1 MSEHPMIRLVD
12 LHKGYSGTPVLRGV
26 DLEVARGEVVCLIG
40 ASGSGKSTLLRCVN
54 HLEVPDAGF
63 VEVDGELIG
72 HEPTGPGGRRLRA
85 LPERRVRRQRAGI
98 GMVFQNFNLFPNL
111 TALENVVEAPMSVR
125 GLPRGE
131 ATSQARELLAQV
143 GLAGRE
149 GSYPRQ
155 LSGGQQQRVAIARA
169 LAMRPKVMLF
179 DEPTSALDPEL
190 VAEVLQTMQELAGRG
205 MTMLVV
211 THELAFARDVAHR
224 VAFVDQ
230 GRILE
235 SGPPQSVLTDPRHA
249 RTRAFLGRLARPDTP
264 AGSSHD
270 G

>member
-1 MSEHPMIRLVD
+1 MSGQPMVRLVG
-12 LHKGYSGTPVLRGV
+12 LRKSYAGTPVLRGV
-26 DLEVARGEVVCLIG
+26 DLEVARGEVVCLVG

-54 HLEVPDAGF
+54 HLETPDAGF

-72 HEPTGPGGRRLRA
+72 YRPDGRGRLRA
-85 LPERRVRRQRAGI
+85 LPEGRIRRQRADI
-98 GMVFQNFNLFPNL
+98 GMVFQSFNLFPNL
-111 TALENVVEAPMSVR
+111 TALENVVEAPISVR
-125 GLPRGE
+125 GLSRAE
-131 ATSQARELLAQV
+131 ARARASELLAQV

-149 GSYPRQ
+149 HSYPRR

-190 VAEVLQTMQELAGRG
+190 VGEVLQTIQTLAGQG

-211 THELAFARDVAHR
+211 THELAFARDVADR
-224 VAFVDQ
+224 VAFVDE

-235 SGPPQSVLTDPRHA
+235 LGPPEDVLTTPGHP
-249 RTRAFLGRLARPDTP
+249 RTRAFLGRLAQTTTREP
-264 AGSSHD
+264 
-270 G
+270 

>member
-12 LHKGYSGTPVLRGV
+12 LHKSYAGTPVLRGV

-40 ASGSGKSTLLRCVN
+40 ASGSGKSTLLRCVD

-72 HEPTGPGGRRLRA
+72 HHPAGPGRRLRA
-85 LPERRVRRQRAGI
+85 LPERRIRRQRAGI
-98 GMVFQNFNLFPNL
+98 GMVFQSFNLFTNL
-111 TALENVVEAPMSVR
+111 TALENVVEAPTSVR
-125 GLPRGE
+125 GLSRAE
-131 ATSQARELLAQV
+131 AAREARELLAQV

-149 GSYPRQ
+149 DSYPRQ

-190 VAEVLQTMQELAGRG
+190 VAEVLNTIQTLAGRG

-211 THELAFARDVAHR
+211 THELAFARDVADR

-235 SGPPQSVLTDPRHA
+235 LGPPQSVLTNPRHT
-249 RTRAFLGRLARPDTP
+249 RTRAFLGRLARPQTP
-264 AGSSHD
+264 AGSRD
-270 G
+270 DR

>member
-1 MSEHPMIRLVD
+1 MSERPMIRLVD
-12 LHKGYSGTPVLRGV
+12 LHKSYAGTPVLRGV

-54 HLEVPDAGF
+54 HLEAPDAGF
-63 VEVDGELIG
+63 VEIDGELIG
-72 HEPTGPGGRRLRA
+72 YRPDGRRLRA
-85 LPERRVRRQRAGI
+85 LPERRIRRQRADV
-98 GMVFQNFNLFPNL
+98 GMVFQSFNLFPNL
-111 TALENVVEAPMSVR
+111 TALENIVEAPISVR
-125 GLPRGE
+125 GLSRAE
-131 ATSQARELLAQV
+131 AAERAGELLAQV

-149 GSYPRQ
+149 HSYPRQ

-190 VAEVLQTMQELAGRG
+190 VAEVLQTIQTLAGRG

-211 THELAFARDVAHR
+211 THELAFARDIADR
-224 VAFVDQ
+224 VAFVDE

-235 SGPPQSVLTDPRHA
+235 LGPPEPVLTAPRHA
-249 RTRAFLGRLARPDTP
+249 RTRAFLGRLARPELMTKE
-264 AGSSHD
+264 SI
-270 G
+270 